1 MKYLIVGTGGTGGA
15 IGGYLAADGRDVS
28 FIARGVNR
36 TAMKEKGLFIHS
48 KRRGE
53 LHIREPKVYTMEE
66 WQGTAD
72 VIFVCVKWYSI
83 GEAAEFLKKA
93 AGPETL
99 VIPILNIT
107 DAGEQ
112 LSRELPERKILDGVI
127 YVSAFLSAPGEITEN
142 GAVFTIVAGPWR
154 PEPQAIYEKL
164 AELKGE
170 LEESRIQFEI
180 SKDIRSDAFEKFS
193 MVSPFAAAGTYLHI
207 AAEDYEKNPAHMQ
220 LFRALVGEVRD
231 VALAMGLSMRE
242 DIVEK
247 NVRLLTSCAPDS
259 TASMQKDYE
268 AGHASE
274 VDGLVYQVV
283 RLGRAYSVPTP
294 NYEKIARALGF
305 RE

>member
-1 MKYLIVGTGGTGGA
+1 MKYLILGTGGTGGS

-28 FIARGVNR
+28 FIARGANR

-83 GEAAEFLKKA
+83 GEVTEFLKKA

-99 VIPILNIT
+99 IIPILNIT

-112 LSRELPERKILDGVI
+112 LSRELPELKILDGVI

-142 GAVFTIVAGPWR
+142 GAVFTIVAGPWQPAPR
-154 PEPQAIYEKL
+154 ALYEKL
-164 AELKGE
+164 EELKGE

-180 SKDIRSDAFEKFS
+180 SRDIRSDAFEKFS

-207 AAEDYEKNPAHMQ
+207 AAGDFEKKPAYMQ
-220 LFRALVGEVRD
+220 LFRELVGEVRD
-231 VALAMGLSMRE
+231 VALAMGLSMRKN
-242 DIVEK
+242 IVEK
-247 NVRLLTSCAPDS
+247 NVRLLNSCATDS

-268 AGHASE
+268 AGRASE

-283 RLGRAYSVPTP
+283 RLGRAYNVPTP

-305 RE
+305 QE